1 MNWLVIILIVAI
13 ICLLNR
19 EPSEKQ
25 LRRKRER
32 DVSWRDRTEIDRL
45 QARVTVL
52 EEILLDRDRRL
63 RDDFRR
69 I

>member
-1 MNWLVIILIVAI
+1 MSWLLIILIVTI

-19 EPSEKQ
+19 GPSERE
-25 LRRKRER
+25 LRRERGKRTTSQDR
-32 DVSWRDRTEIDRL
+32 DEIDRL

>member
-1 MNWLVIILIVAI
+1 MNWLMIILIVAI

-19 EPSEKQ
+19 GPSEKQ
-25 LRRKRER
+25 LRRNREKHVSPRER
-32 DVSWRDRTEIDRL
+32 SEIDRL